1 MFTNI
6 NATEDLEQ
14 GFETWFFANLGF
26 LESVFEEDKIFLVN
40 EDTMDKIYPPRKKM
54 GLNEGCLKEMLIPFK
69 EGGFDY
75 DKDSDKFIERLERCI
90 EKVKGVVAVG
100 LFVPKLSEDLAEDLG
115 LSKTRELIFICP
127 ERVNSWASKVKSNF
141 NRLSVSSV
149 KKIVATKI
157 IFHELAHKY
166 MYNPSDGDR
175 YNVIWKNLIEESLAN
190 AIAFKLLSNSL
201 NSRAVVSRAILEQP
215 FEYRQYHWWLDYRKS
230 DFIGFFEWL
239 LFCFEPFGKFDLAHI
254 AKQWKF
260 NDTFNINKNWW
271 FKCRN
276 ILYYPPFY
284 RFYKEFMKYL
294 IEDLIEDM
302 TSGKYFWK
310 IISIQILKQAVL

>member
-6 NATEDLEQ
+6 NATENLEQ
-14 GFETWFFANLGF
+14 DFETLFFANLSF
-26 LESVFEEDKIFLVN
+26 LENVFEEDKIFLVN
-40 EDTMDKIYPPRKKM
+40 EDTMDKIYPPRKKL
-54 GLNEGCLKEMLIPFK
+54 GLNEVCLKEMLMPFK
-69 EGGFDY
+69 EKRFDY
-75 DKDSDKFIERLERCI
+75 DRDTDKFIDRLERCI

-127 ERVNSWASKVKSNF
+127 ERLNSWASKIKSNF

-166 MYNPSDGDR
+166 MYNPSDGDKHK
-175 YNVIWKNLIEESLAN
+175 VVWKKLIEESLAN

-201 NSRAVVSRAILEQP
+201 TSKAVVSRAILEQP

-230 DFIGFFEWL
+230 DVIGLLGCF
-239 LFCFEPFGKFDLAHI
+239 LFCFEPFGKINLAYI

-260 NDTFNINKNWW
+260 NYVFYIDYKLLD
-271 FKCRN
+271 KCYY
-276 ILYYPPFY
+276 ICDYPPFY
-284 RFYKEFMKYL
+284 RLCNKLGHFEKNIPNE
-294 IEDLIEDM
+294 
-302 TSGKYFWK
+302 YFWK
-310 IISIQILKQAVL
+310 MMAAQMLKQLVA